1 MKAPAF
7 WWTEERTPAARLLAP
22 AGAIYGALTAARM
35 GRTGASARVP
45 VLCVGNLVAGGAG
58 KTPAALALGRLLQER
73 GHRPAFLSRGYGR
86 ARSGRARAVL
96 AVDAA
101 THTADVVGDE
111 PLLLAQVAPTFVAA
125 DRRLAAR
132 EAVARGADML
142 ILDDGLQNPALRK
155 DWTLAVADGASG
167 LGNGLC
173 LPAGPLRA
181 PVARQWPFVSM
192 LCVIGPGEPG
202 RALARIAA
210 GAGVPVVT
218 ARLDAD
224 PAVLAGLAGRRL
236 LAFAGIGRPEKFYA
250 TLRDA
255 GLQLAATRSFPDHHR
270 FRPGELHDLAREA
283 SDRGALL
290 VTTAK
295 DRVRLPP
302 DHPAQAV
309 PVRLAFDRPAALAD
323 ALGRLC

>member
-7 WWTEERTPAARLLAP
+7 WWTPEPTLAATLLTPA
-22 AGAIYGALTAARM
+22 GFVYGALTAARM
-35 GRTGASARVP
+35 GRAGAPAGVP

-58 KTPAALALGRLLQER
+58 KTPTALALGRLLQER
-73 GHRPAFLSRGYGR
+73 GRRPAFLSRGYGR
-86 ARSGRARAVL
+86 AKSAPSKAVL
-96 AVDAA
+96 AVDA
-101 THTADVVGDE
+101 THTADIAGDE

-132 EAVARGADML
+132 EAVAHGADML
-142 ILDDGLQNPALRK
+142 ILDDGLQNPVLSK

-167 LGNGLC
+167 LGNGKC

-192 LCVIGPGEPG
+192 LCVIGEGEPG
-202 RALARIAA
+202 RLLARMAA
-210 GAGVPVVT
+210 DAGVPTVA

-224 PAVLAGLAGRRL
+224 ADVLAGLRGHRL

-250 TLRDA
+250 MLRDA
-255 GLQLAATRSFPDHHR
+255 GLDLAATRSFPDHHR
-270 FRPGELHDLAREA
+270 FRASDLQGLTREA
-283 SDRGALL
+283 FRLGARL

-295 DRVRLPP
+295 DRVRLPESF
-302 DHPAQAV
+302 PAQAI
-309 PVRLAFDRPAALAD
+309 PVRLSFDQPAAITD
-323 ALGRLC
+323 ALVRLR